1 MTWTHCHS
9 GVHSDAT
16 ASSRI
21 RSKKRPVAGCAS
33 SAEWARVARRW
44 VDAVL
49 MRVVATGTDDEYD
62 DGAGG
67 GSDSGSWNTT
77 LVDSSAGSGH

>member
-1 MTWTHCHS
+1 MTWTHCRS
-9 GVHSDAT
+9 SVHSDAT

-33 SAEWARVARRW
+33 SAAGPHVARRW

-49 MRVVATGTDDEYD
+49 MRVATGTDDEYD

>member
-33 SAEWARVARRW
+33 SAEWAHVARRW
-44 VDAVL
+44 VDVVL

-67 GSDSGSWNTT
+67 GSGSWNTT
-77 LVDSSAGSGH
+77 LVDSSAESGH